1 MEYKKKNT
9 YYNHKNNN
17 YYYNNPNKK
26 LYNSINDQD
35 YSKKEN
41 YNKDQEI
48 EKLKNIIKTLK
59 SKNSMLIEENKYLKL
74 QIKQLKSEKNYS
86 NNKTNF
92 FQPKGKNSI
101 FAEYIIS
108 DSDINKDIRIINHD
122 EEIEQC
128 DYDYDYGPNYYTE
141 GTNNKEEIED
151 SCLIYFGKKPIKF
164 SETFN
169 FYKPGK
175 YSFVFEFK

>member
-92 FQPKGKNSI
+92 SQPKGKNSI
-101 FAEYIIS
+101 YAEYIIS

-122 EEIEQC
+122 EEIEQ
-128 DYDYDYGPNYYTE
+128 YDYDDNWPNYYTE

-169 FYKPGK
+169 FYKPRK
-175 YSFVFEFK
+175 IFFHF